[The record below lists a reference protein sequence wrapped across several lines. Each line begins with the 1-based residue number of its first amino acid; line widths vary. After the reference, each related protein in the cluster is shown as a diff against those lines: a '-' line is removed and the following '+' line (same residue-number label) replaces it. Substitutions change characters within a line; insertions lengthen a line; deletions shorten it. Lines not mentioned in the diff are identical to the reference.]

1 MCENRFVV
9 HSVQVGEDDSLSDKA
24 MSVGRRLLGDARRVT
39 VLTGAGI
46 STDSGIPDFRGP
58 DGLWTRNPAAEKTS
72 HIGQYLADPELRRLS
87 WRQRLDS
94 PAWSA
99 VPNAGHRALV
109 DLERQGRLVAVLT
122 QNVDGLH
129 QGAGSDPSLVVELH
143 GTIRRFRCC
152 DCGEEGPMR
161 AALARVEAGD
171 PDPACET
178 CGGILKSATV
188 SFGQSLDPDVVA
200 AAESAAMSCDV
211 MLAVGTTLGVY
222 PAAAL
227 VPLARRCG
235 AAVVIVNAQE
245 TPFDSIAS
253 AVIRVP
259 ISRALAELLTPA
271 SSHNHLLDGAQ
282 RSGRPL
288 APRASGWEP
297 KS

>member
-1 MCENRFVV
+1 VV

-24 MSVGRRLLGDARRVT
+24 MSVGRRLLSDARRVT

-109 DLERQGRLVAVLT
+109 DLERQGRLVALLT

-129 QGAGSDPSLVVELH
+129 QSAGSDPSLVVELH
-143 GTIRRFRCC
+143 GTIKRFRCC
-152 DCGEEGPMR
+152 DCGEEGPMQ
-161 AALARVEAGD
+161 AALARVRAGD

-227 VPLARRCG
+227 VPLARRCE
-235 AAVVIVNAQE
+235 ARVVIVNAQE

-259 ISRALAELLTPA
+259 ISRALAELLAPA
-271 SSHNHLLDGAQ
+271 SSHDYLLDGAQ

-288 APRASGWEP
+288 APRASSWEP